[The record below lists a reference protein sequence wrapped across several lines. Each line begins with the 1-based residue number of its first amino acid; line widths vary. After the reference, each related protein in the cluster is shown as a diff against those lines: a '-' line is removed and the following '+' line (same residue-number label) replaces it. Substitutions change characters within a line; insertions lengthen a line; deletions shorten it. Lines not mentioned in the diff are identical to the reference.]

1 MIHDLRG
8 IFEVIV
14 SSYVLANKA
23 YQSETK
29 IENKY
34 RQCTI
39 NILKVWYLG
48 RCPQSSV
55 NVLMNMHVPVENWD
69 AFPC

>member
-1 MIHDLRG
+1 MIHDPRG

-14 SSYVLANKA
+14 SSYVQANKA

-48 RCPQSSV
+48 SSV

>member
-1 MIHDLRG
+1 MIHDPRG

-14 SSYVLANKA
+14 SSCVLANKA

-39 NILKVWYLG
+39 NIFESLVFRKVSTKFSQ
-48 RCPQSSV
+48 RSHEHACT
-55 NVLMNMHVPVENWD
+55 
-69 AFPC
+69 C

>member
-1 MIHDLRG
+1 MIHDPRG

-14 SSYVLANKA
+14 SSCVLANKA
-23 YQSETK
+23 YHSETK

-39 NILKVWYLG
+39 LKYFESLVF
-48 RCPQSSV
+48 RKVSTKFSQRSHEHACT
-55 NVLMNMHVPVENWD
+55 
-69 AFPC
+69 C

>member
-1 MIHDLRG
+1 MIHDPRG

-34 RQCTI
+34 RLCTI

-48 RCPQSSV
+48 SSV
-55 NVLMNMHVPVENWD
+55 NVLMNMHVPVEDWD